1 MVRHLRLLTV
11 ILAFCVSCATQ
22 PSNIEAPPVFIPKS
36 SVNPNTAPLSGS
48 AFGRKILGANEQ
60 GRERLILDQF
70 RSGNIPDF
78 LRHFSKVRF
87 VSQTRSGKKREV
99 TLYVLPDYLAVGNN
113 SDYLRLPMTPLTAQ
127 AIADQ
132 YGLLLP
138 TVKIVD
144 AIYRAASVKLDPR
157 PFKPGPQMV
166 SVGELVRHNAVV
178 QAGLKTQ
185 VPLGLVAGHKK
196 DIVITNRLLKKP
208 NRVAIYGWHLRSGT
222 AIQPVTTVHGS
233 YYADYSH
240 GARLM
245 ASTMVIDDV
254 SYRVGDVLRD
264 PELSALIS
272 YEGPL
277 KTLRYNL
284 NEVPKRTK
292 WWPQS

>member
-1 MVRHLRLLTV
+1 MVRHLRLLMV

-22 PSNIEAPPVFIPKS
+22 PFDVETPESNIPKPVVKPATPVMTGS
-36 SVNPNTAPLSGS
+36 S
-48 AFGRKILGANEQ
+48 FGRKLLGASEQ
-60 GRERLILDQF
+60 RREELIIEQF
-70 RSGNIPDF
+70 RAGNIPEF

-87 VSQTRSGKKREV
+87 ISQTRSGKKAEV
-99 TLYVLPDYLAVGNN
+99 TLFVLPDYLSVGTN
-113 SDYLRLPMTPLTAQ
+113 SDYLRMPMTPLTAQ
-127 AIADQ
+127 VIADQ

-178 QAGLKTQ
+178 QSAIRTP
-185 VPLGLVAGHKK
+185 VPTGLVAGHKK
-196 DIVITNRLLKKP
+196 DIVITNLLLRKP

-222 AIQPVTTVHGS
+222 AIQPLTTVHGS
-233 YYADYSH
+233 WYADYSH
-240 GARLM
+240 GARLI
-245 ASTMVIDDV
+245 SGTMVINDKA
-254 SYRVGDVLRD
+254 YRVSDVLRD

-272 YEGPL
+272 YEGPM
-277 KTLRYNL
+277 KTLRYQI
-284 NEVPKRTK
+284 EGQKRTK